1 MTSYVQGV
9 RATTIVLLEGR
20 IIALFVILEWCGRA
34 SLVSY
39 KDMLVR
45 GTIFGF
51 GGLAKDKEEPLL
63 VEREVEI
70 NSGLDDSGK
79 EGDASGAG
87 VM

>member
-1 MTSYVQGV
+1 M
-9 RATTIVLLEGR
+9 
-20 IIALFVILEWCGRA
+20 IARFVIREWCGLA

-51 GGLAKDKEEPLL
+51 GGLAKDKEGPLFI
-63 VEREVEI
+63 EREVEI
-70 NSGLDDSGK
+70 NSGLDDPGK
-79 EGDASGAG
+79 EGDAFGAG